1 MRYVASVG
9 ARKATIE
16 IAENGHTRPLT
27 LDGAALEADWRAVG
41 DAVLRALPDAPA
53 GHYSLLIAGHTYE
66 VYLRPVAS
74 ADDDTGG
81 ASGAQSFEVMIEGR
95 PYVVRLED
103 ERARALA
110 GLAGAAH
117 EHGDVTIRAP
127 MPGLVANLLVA
138 PGDTVAR
145 GQTVVVLEAMKMEN
159 ELPSPRAGVV
169 RAVNV
174 AKGQA
179 VGQNDKLVVIGDP
192 DGAAQP
198 SDADDD
204 E

>member
-9 ARKATIE
+9 ARQGTIE

-27 LDGAALEADWRAVG
+27 LDDAALEADWRAVG
-41 DAVLRALPDAPA
+41 DAVVRALPGAPA
-53 GHYSLLIAGHTYE
+53 GHYSLLIAGHAYE
-66 VYLRPVAS
+66 VYLRPIAV
-74 ADDDTGG
+74 DDDAAG
-81 ASGAQSFEVMIEGR
+81 ASGAQTFEVVIEGR

-110 GLAGAAH
+110 GLAGTAH
-117 EHGDVTIRAP
+117 EHGDVTVRAP

-138 PGDTVAR
+138 TGDTVAR

-159 ELPSPRAGVV
+159 DLPSPRAGVV
-169 RAVNV
+169 RAVHV

-192 DGAAQP
+192 DGAAHP
-198 SDADDD
+198 VADED
-204 E
+204 EE